1 MLNGVL
7 LKLYP
12 KIRKNEVEKSK
23 AKLKKMNI
31 DIIFQCLTKDCWIY
45 GIQYDVVIK
54 TEDYFIIKVFGR
66 KKDVLIKYH
75 RTDIVFVEDYNRFL
89 YEVNLNDSQKGI
101 YITTGVFDFKMSR
114 FFYHK
119 IIIEDNIH
127 FIKYQLGFSAMTQD
141 VFYKK
146 RIKFFKYF
154 DY

>member
-7 LKLYP
+7 LKLYL

-31 DIIFQCLTKDCWIY
+31 DIIFQCLTKDCWRY

-54 TEDYFIIKVFGR
+54 TEDYFIIKIFGR

-75 RTDIVFVEDYNRFL
+75 RTDIVFLEDYNRFL

-101 YITTGVFDFKMSR
+101 YITTGIFNFRKSNL
-114 FFYHK
+114 FSHK
-119 IIIEDNIH
+119 VIIQDNID
-127 FIKYQLGFSAMTQD
+127 FIKYQLGFSATVQE
-141 VFYKK
+141 VFYRK
-146 RIKFFKYF
+146 RIKFFKYL